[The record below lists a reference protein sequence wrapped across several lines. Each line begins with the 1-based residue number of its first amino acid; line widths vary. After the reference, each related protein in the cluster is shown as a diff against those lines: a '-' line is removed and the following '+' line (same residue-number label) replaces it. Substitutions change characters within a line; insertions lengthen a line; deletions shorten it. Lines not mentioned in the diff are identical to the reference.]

1 MIVTSLLFAV
11 TAGFSIYGVFFYRKN
26 GSLPEYSV
34 QDAEHLPIE
43 DQGFATDISD
53 KFENHQRIQLDHPD
67 QGETQFTHMNVEEQT
82 HPSGPIPWNLQQPRT
97 APAELG
103 YDPVD
108 TSYYGSGHPY
118 EPTQQP
124 PPQPTLQRPDNNS
137 ALDTGFPNE
146 GQSMGGLRPLP
157 LNVGGH
163 SSSQNLALQ
172 YDHGGYAS
180 GGRVDFPEGDYSR

>member
-1 MIVTSLLFAV
+1 M
-11 TAGFSIYGVFFYRKN
+11 
-26 GSLPEYSV
+26 PEYSI
-34 QDAEHLPIE
+34 QDTEHLPIE
-43 DQGFATDISD
+43 DQGSATDTSD
-53 KFENHQRIQLDHPD
+53 KFDDHQSTQLDHPD
-67 QGETQFTHMNVEEQT
+67 QGESQFTHMNVEEQT
-82 HPSGPIPWNLQQPRT
+82 HPSGPIPWNLQQTHT

-124 PPQPTLQRPDNNS
+124 PSQPTLQRPGNNS

-146 GQSMGGLRPLP
+146 GQSIGGLRPLP

-163 SSSQNLALQ
+163 PSSQNLALQ